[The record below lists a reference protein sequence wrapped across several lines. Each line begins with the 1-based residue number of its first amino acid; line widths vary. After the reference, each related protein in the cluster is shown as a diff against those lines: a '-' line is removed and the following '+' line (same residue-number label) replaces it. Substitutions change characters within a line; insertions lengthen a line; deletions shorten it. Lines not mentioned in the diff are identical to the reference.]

1 MLSTSW
7 MVLVVLPT
15 AVASV
20 RQKHDAHIGSNHT
33 PWDALTPSKDMAT
46 NRTSEHHVDNHHPL
60 LESKNIPHVKVA
72 ANMLSAMRTNTKSF
86 VEVGACREQ
95 PHRLTHCVLKH
106 HTRVVICFGVL
117 LLLCITYIGIVQ
129 LREVVAPNR
138 SNALHSAEP
147 LKVAESAG
155 RLMPHITEHQLAG
168 YALYDL
174 NLDSS
179 GAQGQAIVTDKEQAF
194 ITDMIKFSNEIS
206 DSTRTDKGTGMFI
219 KITPMEDAGLA
230 KILDNNTPQALR
242 RWRYSR
248 LTWWSSMSA
257 YDNKELPVDSLAMY
271 QVIGIAQID
280 DRPTD
285 VQVEFVHDLLFE
297 TPSVSTGATIPRP
310 PNLDLLFRSPVRA
323 IQFCKAM
330 DNLVVAMQEQFGALI
345 IPNPKLA
352 DE

>member
-1 MLSTSW
+1 
-7 MVLVVLPT
+7 
-15 AVASV
+15 
-20 RQKHDAHIGSNHT
+20 
-33 PWDALTPSKDMAT
+33 
-46 NRTSEHHVDNHHPL
+46 
-60 LESKNIPHVKVA
+60 
-72 ANMLSAMRTNTKSF
+72 
-86 VEVGACREQ
+86 
-95 PHRLTHCVLKH
+95 
-106 HTRVVICFGVL
+106 
-117 LLLCITYIGIVQ
+117 
-129 LREVVAPNR
+129 
-138 SNALHSAEP
+138 
-147 LKVAESAG
+147 
-155 RLMPHITEHQLAG
+155 
-168 YALYDL
+168 
-174 NLDSS
+174 
-179 GAQGQAIVTDKEQAF
+179 
-194 ITDMIKFSNEIS
+194 
-206 DSTRTDKGTGMFI
+206 
-219 KITPMEDAGLA
+219 MEDAGLA